1 MKDSYKLAAVQM
13 EIRNRKY
20 PYALINDI
28 RKIILF
34 ASSKKV
40 DVIVFPDYMDLNLIP
55 HYVKDSIS
63 HINYS
68 VLKANGLDLNTKGLV
83 PNVNSSVPK
92 VNKSGSN
99 INDSGSI
106 INNLDSN
113 INGLVSDVNYSV
125 LSLTDTLKNI
135 FKTNNFFVKELIFT
149 ELINLAKKY
158 KIFICTGGW
167 LEIKNNRFKK
177 SIALISPSD
186 GIIFEGISTHLF
198 PWEYDLNFF
207 QGENLLFNNDVLGSV
222 GMLVGGEIY
231 FPEVSRI
238 LNLLGAKI
246 LLASNIDKSL
256 SFSINELKN
265 KSIPNSKNSKFTSAY
280 NYNDFKYRAGIWRDV
295 QQNQVF
301 ACESFLVG
309 NLGNDK
315 LEGRASIIGPCE
327 MTDDGSG
334 IIAQASSCDKEE
346 IVVGEVK
353 ISELEKIRKKYPIK
367 KFLNPDLYKKY
378 LPNIYEKVG

>member
-1 MKDSYKLAAVQM
+1 VKDSYKLAAVQM

-28 RKIILF
+28 RKIILT
-34 ASSKKV
+34 ASSKKA

-55 HYVKDSIS
+55 YYVKDSIS

-68 VLKANGLDLNTKGLV
+68 VSKVNGLDLNAKGLV
-83 PNVNSSVPK
+83 PNVNSSVP
-92 VNKSGSN
+92 NA
-99 INDSGSI
+99 
-106 INNLDSN
+106 NN
-113 INGLVSDVNYSV
+113 SV
-125 LSLTDTLKNI
+125 LNSDGSGLNAKSSDSSLTDTLKNI
-135 FKTNNFFVKELIFT
+135 FKTNNFFIKELIFK

-186 GIIFEGISTHLF
+186 GIILEGISTHLF

-231 FPEVSRI
+231 FPEVSGI
-238 LNLLGAKI
+238 LNLLGVKI

-353 ISELEKIRKKYPIK
+353 ISELEKIRKKYPIN
-367 KFLNPDLYKKY
+367 KFLNPYLYKRY
-378 LPNIYEKVG
+378 FPNLYEKVG

>member
-1 MKDSYKLAAVQM
+1 VKDSYKLAAVQM

-28 RKIILF
+28 RKIILT
-34 ASSKKV
+34 ASSKKS

-55 HYVKDSIS
+55 YYVKDSTS
-63 HINYS
+63 PINYS
-68 VLKANGLDLNTKGLV
+68 
-83 PNVNSSVPK
+83 
-92 VNKSGSN
+92 
-99 INDSGSI
+99 
-106 INNLDSN
+106 
-113 INGLVSDVNYSV
+113 VSDVNYSV
-125 LSLTDTLKNI
+125 LSLTDTFKNI
-135 FKTNNFFVKELIFT
+135 FKTNNFFIKELIFT

-158 KIFICTGGW
+158 NIFICTGGW
-167 LEIKNNRFKK
+167 LEIKKNRFEK

-186 GIIFEGISTHLF
+186 GIILEGISTHLF
-198 PWEYDLNFF
+198 PWEYNLNFF

-238 LNLLGAKI
+238 LNLLGSKI
-246 LLASNIDKSL
+246 LLASNIYKS
-256 SFSINELKN
+256 SSS
-265 KSIPNSKNSKFTSAY
+265 KS
-280 NYNDFKYRAGIWRDV
+280 YNDFNYRAGIWRDV

-327 MTDDGSG
+327 MTDDDSG

-353 ISELEKIRKKYPIK
+353 LSGLGEIRKKYPIN
-367 KFLNPDLYKKY
+367 KFSNPDLYKRY
-378 LPNIYEKVG
+378 FPNLYEKVG

>member
-1 MKDSYKLAAVQM
+1 MKNSYKLAAVQM

-28 RKIILF
+28 RKIILT
-34 ASSKKV
+34 ASSKKA

-55 HYVKDSIS
+55 YYVKDSIS

-68 VLKANGLDLNTKGLV
+68 VSKA
-83 PNVNSSVPK
+83 
-92 VNKSGSN
+92 
-99 INDSGSI
+99 
-106 INNLDSN
+106 
-113 INGLVSDVNYSV
+113 NGLVSDVNYSV

-135 FKTNNFFVKELIFT
+135 FKTNNFFIKELIFT

-186 GIIFEGISTHLF
+186 GIILEGISTHLF

-238 LNLLGAKI
+238 LNLLGIKI
-246 LLASNIDKSL
+246 LLASNIYKS
-256 SFSINELKN
+256 SSS
-265 KSIPNSKNSKFTSAY
+265 KS
-280 NYNDFKYRAGIWRDV
+280 YNDFKYRAGIWREV

-315 LEGRASIIGPCE
+315 LEGKASIIGPCE
-327 MTDDGSG
+327 MTDGSSG

-353 ISELEKIRKKYPIK
+353 LSELEKIRKKYPIN
-367 KFLNPDLYKKY
+367 KFLNPDLYKRY
-378 LPNIYEKVG
+378 LPNIYEKVS